1 MLVTHRS
8 VWRTPPYGYGL
19 GSHPGPT
26 LDTVSHRSRLCHIV
40 IDVDDLDQ
48 ATLFWCNALAATEE
62 SINDNS
68 RQIYR
73 RLRMRD
79 SEIRV
84 LLQATN
90 DHKSTK
96 SRMHLDIETD
106 DLDAEVRRL
115 EALGAVRYDHQR
127 ERGFEFW
134 VLQDPWKNEFC
145 VLQTEFPTLLSQQPP
160 WT

>member
-1 MLVTHRS
+1 M
-8 VWRTPPYGYGL
+8 
-19 GSHPGPT
+19 
-26 LDTVSHRSRLCHIV
+26 SHRSRLCHIV

-48 ATLFWCNALAATEE
+48 ATQFWCNALAATEE
-62 SINDNS
+62 PINDNS

-73 RLRMRD
+73 RLQLPD

-84 LLQATN
+84 LLQATT
-90 DHKSTK
+90 DPKATK

-134 VLQDPWKNEFC
+134 VLQDPWGNEFC
-145 VLQTEFPTLLSQQPP
+145 VLQTEFPTLLSQQSP